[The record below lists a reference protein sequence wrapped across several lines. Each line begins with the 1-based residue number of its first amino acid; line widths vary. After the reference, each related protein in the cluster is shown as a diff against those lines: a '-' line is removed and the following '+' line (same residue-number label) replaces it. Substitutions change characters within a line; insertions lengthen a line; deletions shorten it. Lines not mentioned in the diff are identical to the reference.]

1 MKWFAPIL
9 LFLAAGFL
17 LPAQVSDEQKD
28 LNAALAEAGASP
40 VEYLRAIEK
49 HLEKYPDSPRRSE
62 LERAAA
68 RAAIEAHR
76 GPETILWGER
86 VLARQGDDLQILDAV
101 AQALIA
107 AGPADAAQ
115 RAARYARRIQELE
128 RNQPGDN
135 GRGLAHGMVLEAGA
149 DLALGHSQEALDLSR
164 RAFAL
169 HPSAEA
175 ARQIANAAER
185 LGKSTDAILALA
197 DAFTI
202 SDPRTTDADRSRDRA
217 RMGKLYRQAHGS
229 EVGLGDLVLQA
240 FDRNQALLHPTNA
253 DPLTFTLD
261 SLDGRKLSMESLSG
275 KVVVLDFWAMWC
287 IPCREQHPL
296 LEKVRERFRDNPA
309 VTFLFLNADED
320 RTRVRPFLA
329 KQHWTDDVFF
339 AAGLDRAMNVKAFP
353 ATIVLDKHGHVFSY
367 LAGFVPERFV
377 ETLSGRIQAALEAQ

>member
-1 MKWFAPIL
+1 
-9 LFLAAGFL
+9 
-17 LPAQVSDEQKD
+17 
-28 LNAALAEAGASP
+28 
-40 VEYLRAIEK
+40 
-49 HLEKYPDSPRRSE
+49 
-62 LERAAA
+62 
-68 RAAIEAHR
+68 
-76 GPETILWGER
+76 
-86 VLARQGDDLQILDAV
+86 
-101 AQALIA
+101 
-107 AGPADAAQ
+107 
-115 RAARYARRIQELE
+115 
-128 RNQPGDN
+128 
-135 GRGLAHGMVLEAGA
+135 
-149 DLALGHSQEALDLSR
+149 
-164 RAFAL
+164 
-169 HPSAEA
+169 
-175 ARQIANAAER
+175 
-185 LGKSTDAILALA
+185 
-197 DAFTI
+197 
-202 SDPRTTDADRSRDRA
+202 
-217 RMGKLYRQAHGS
+217 MGKLYRQAHGS